1 MCNVYIAIDLKSFYA
16 SVECAFR
23 GLDPMTTNLVV
34 SDNSSTDKS
43 ICLAVSPSLKS
54 FGIGGRPRLFEVIKK
69 VQDINGERKTKLEG
83 EDFVGKSYDINEINS
98 NSKIEVDFII
108 APPQMRKYIEI
119 SGEIYKVYLK
129 WVSKE
134 DIHVY
139 SIDEVFIDATR
150 YLKTYGMTGEQL
162 AKTIILDVLEET
174 NITATAGVGSNLY
187 LSKVAMDIVAKH
199 KEADEYGV
207 RIANIN
213 EISYREKLWKHKPI
227 TDFWRVGSGYKKR
240 LEKLGIYTM
249 QDIAKMSLS
258 NEDILYKTFGI
269 NAELLIDHAWGYEP
283 TRISDIKSYVPK
295 SRGISSG
302 QMLYNPYYYNNAR
315 VVVMEMAE
323 NMSLELKDKSVKTSQ
338 VYLSVS
344 YDRENFNDEDIRNK
358 YKGEVKKDF
367 YGRLV
372 PKSSKGLHN
381 FGYYTYSTMDII
393 RGVLEIFDRVVD
405 RNLLIRK
412 ISMSATNIQ
421 RESNIVEN
429 NEQLD
434 IFKNIS
440 IMDKK
445 QNYVMEYIEKEKRL
459 QETILNIKKRHG
471 KNSILKGNNLMEGA
485 TGIKRNQQI
494 GGHRA

>member
-23 GLDPMTTNLVV
+23 GLNPMTTNLVV

-69 VQDINGERKTKLEG
+69 VKDINGERKTALEG
-83 EDFVGKSYDINEINS
+83 KDFVAKSYDINEINS
-98 NSKIEVDFII
+98 NMNIEVDFII
-108 APPQMRKYIEI
+108 APPQMRKYIEV
-119 SGEIYKVYLK
+119 SGEIYNVYLK

-139 SIDEVFIDATR
+139 SIDEVFIDATK
-150 YLKTYGMTGEQL
+150 YLKTYKMTGDEM
-162 AKTIILDVLEET
+162 AKAIILDVLEKT

-199 KEADEYGV
+199 KDADEYGV
-207 RIANIN
+207 RVANID
-213 EISYREKLWKHKPI
+213 EISYREKLWKHQPI

-249 QDIAKMSLS
+249 QDIARMSIL

-283 TRISDIKSYVPK
+283 TRISDIKSYIPK

-302 QMLYNPYYYNNAR
+302 QMLYTPYYYDNAR
-315 VVVMEMAE
+315 VVVIEMAE
-323 NMSLELKDKSVKTSQ
+323 NMALELKAKRVKTSQ
-338 VYLSVS
+338 VYLNIS
-344 YDRENFNDEDIRNK
+344 YDRENLNDEDIRIK
-358 YKGEVKKDF
+358 YKGEIKSDF
-367 YGRLV
+367 YGRMV
-372 PKSSKGLHN
+372 PKSSKGLYN

-393 RGVLEIFDRVVD
+393 RGILDIFERVVD

-412 ISMSATNIQ
+412 ISMSSTNIIH
-421 RESNIVEN
+421 ESKIIQQTK
-429 NEQLD
+429 QLD
-434 IFKNIS
+434 IFKTIYSMDNQEIYDLES
-440 IMDKK
+440 IKK
-445 QNYVMEYIEKEKRL
+445 EERL
-459 QETILNIKKRHG
+459 QETILNIKRRYG
-471 KNSILKGNNLMEGA
+471 KNSILKGNNLLEGA
-485 TGIKRNQQI
+485 TGIKRNNQI